1 MAFPKIAIV
10 VINYRTA
17 QMTLDCLASLE
28 PEVTDLPGTHVVLV
42 DSASGDKSSD
52 LFERERS
59 AGEWDSWL
67 STFRLSENRGFS
79 AGNNAGIAF
88 AERLAPYDAY
98 LLLNSDTLVKRVRSR
113 RLPRLSRAILRLD
126 WSGRGS
132 NGGTA
137 GCR

>member
-42 DSASGDKSSD
+42 DSASGDNSSD

-59 AGEWDSWL
+59 AREWDSWL

-88 AERLAPYDAY
+88 AERLATRTTPIYCSTAI
-98 LLLNSDTLVKRVRSR
+98 
-113 RLPRLSRAILRLD
+113 RL
-126 WSGRGS
+126 
-132 NGGTA
+132 
-137 GCR
+137 